1 MTALAMMHVAKRD
14 LGLDDDTYR
23 AVLVRVTGKRSSK
36 DMTDRERQA
45 VLDEFV
51 RQGFKPGSKSSG
63 KAGKALSGPYAKK
76 AQALWIALWN
86 LGAVEDKRDSALLA
100 FVCRQTGIERTEWIL
115 DAKDGRAIIEA
126 LKSWCAREGVD
137 WEVGTM
143 APDHARRNGFQIA
156 LAQWEKLRPQEI
168 RTMDKLGRTRAGYTV
183 SFPVGAPRSKG
194 AMGLAAPRDVPQ
206 EAVDAHWQHH
216 SDALLALT
224 HIAHFKL
231 SQLPLPVAAAQLTP
245 RQRECLQWI
254 ADGKTQADIT
264 QITGMAASTVERH
277 LSRARDHLR
286 VETTAQAI
294 AKLAFLNQL
303 WVTQLD
309 EAP

>member
-156 LAQWEKLRPQEI
+156 LAQWEKRRPQEI
-168 RTMDKLGRTRAGYTV
+168 RTMAGFWADVGFILRRAVITEKPTDAEWIKVMNEFGKRIRAG
-183 SFPVGAPRSKG
+183 K
-194 AMGLAAPRDVPQ
+194 AAV
-206 EAVDAHWQHH
+206 
-216 SDALLALT
+216 
-224 HIAHFKL
+224 
-231 SQLPLPVAAAQLTP
+231 
-245 RQRECLQWI
+245 
-254 ADGKTQADIT
+254 
-264 QITGMAASTVERH
+264 
-277 LSRARDHLR
+277 
-286 VETTAQAI
+286 
-294 AKLAFLNQL
+294 
-303 WVTQLD
+303 
-309 EAP
+309 

>member
-168 RTMDKLGRTRAGYTV
+168 RTMAGFWADVGFILRRAVITEKPTDAEWIKVMNEFGKRIRAG
-183 SFPVGAPRSKG
+183 K
-194 AMGLAAPRDVPQ
+194 AAV
-206 EAVDAHWQHH
+206 
-216 SDALLALT
+216 
-224 HIAHFKL
+224 
-231 SQLPLPVAAAQLTP
+231 
-245 RQRECLQWI
+245 
-254 ADGKTQADIT
+254 
-264 QITGMAASTVERH
+264 
-277 LSRARDHLR
+277 
-286 VETTAQAI
+286 
-294 AKLAFLNQL
+294 
-303 WVTQLD
+303 
-309 EAP
+309 